1 MTQPRQIVLV
11 LPPADICDAPAALLQ
26 AAAALAQ
33 GSTLTVL
40 ALAGAGSPA
49 IAPSALP
56 VPAHWW
62 QCQHPALQRLDAVN
76 LLPCMQEALEHAG
89 AAAQSLILL
98 PPGPLSE
105 ECAALLAAHLHGD
118 HLGRCVQLQITGDG
132 VSAERHA
139 FGGRVT
145 LQLDSRSDVCTATWR
160 PASAAAADTVIAP
173 LVHALTLQAELPAAV
188 QISVVEST
196 DRLPPLEN
204 ARLVVSGG
212 RGMQGEAGFALLAD
226 IAQQLDASLGG
237 SLPTVD
243 AGWVPVSRQ
252 IGQSGKFVNPK
263 IYFTVGISG
272 TPQHLAGV
280 SQDSRIIA
288 VNKDPNA
295 PIFQRAQYGVVA
307 EWQNLLPALLQEL
320 QTATV

>member
-1 MTQPRQIVLV
+1 MTHSRQIVLV
-11 LPPADICDAPAALLQ
+11 LPPADSCDAPDALLQ
-26 AAAALAQ
+26 GAAALAH

-40 ALAGAGSPA
+40 ALAGADSPA
-49 IAPSALP
+49 IAPRALP
-56 VPAHWW
+56 TPAHWW
-62 QCQHPALQRLDAVN
+62 QCQHPALQRLDAAS
-76 LLPCMQEALEHAG
+76 LLPCIQEALQH
-89 AAAQSLILL
+89 AAAAVQSLILL

-105 ECAALLAAHLHGD
+105 ECAALLAARLHGD
-118 HLGRCVQLQITGDG
+118 HLGRCVQLQITAEG
-132 VSAERHA
+132 VHAERHA
-139 FGGRVT
+139 FGGRVA

-160 PASAAAADTVIAP
+160 PAPAAAMAAGIAP
-173 LVHALTLQAELPAAV
+173 EIHELQLQAALPATV
-188 QISVVEST
+188 QSSVVEST

-226 IAQQLDASLGG
+226 IAQQLGASLGG

-243 AGWVPVSRQ
+243 AGWVPVARQ

-288 VNKDPNA
+288 VNKDPDA

-320 QTATV
+320 QTVTV